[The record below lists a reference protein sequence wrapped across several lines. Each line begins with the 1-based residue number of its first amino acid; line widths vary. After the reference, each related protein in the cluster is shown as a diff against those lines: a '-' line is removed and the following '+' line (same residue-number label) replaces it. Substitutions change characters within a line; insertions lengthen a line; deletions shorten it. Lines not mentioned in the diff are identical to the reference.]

1 MVDLGLPKVK
11 RPKQLGLSSG
21 RLERVSAAL
30 REDVERGLIPG
41 AVLVIAMLSAMLNED
56 TCDNRIRI
64 ARS

>member
-1 MVDLGLPKVK
+1 MTMPPPDQT
-11 RPKQLGLSSG
+11 RSG
-21 RLERVSAAL
+21 DATWRRRAGHAGARSTMIILDIL
-30 REDVERGLIPG
+30 G